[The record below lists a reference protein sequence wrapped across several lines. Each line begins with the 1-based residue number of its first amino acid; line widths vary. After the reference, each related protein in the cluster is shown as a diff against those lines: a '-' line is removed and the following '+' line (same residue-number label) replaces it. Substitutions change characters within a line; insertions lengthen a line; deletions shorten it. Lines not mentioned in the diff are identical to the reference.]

1 VNERDQGGINDE
13 EFAAFKKKLV
23 DPEVRE

>member
-13 EFAAFKKKLV
+13 EFAALKKKLV